1 MPGSSTISVAG
12 RTYGPYSAHQMKAF
26 AAEGRLGR
34 QSLVAHTGET
44 NFRKAADEPELS
56 HIFSPP
62 PPREGAVA
70 QSLRRDNPGSAFG
83 RNDTQSQSGERT
95 HIVIIADMKSGS
107 IARLEEEIAT
117 FGPACAIL
125 PQVWLLA
132 SDTSVTNV
140 RNHLVQQL
148 GKLDMLFV
156 IDATNDKA
164 AWFNFGP
171 EVDAR
176 IRKIWR
182 TETKLRAAS

>member
-1 MPGSSTISVAG
+1 MPGSWTISVAG

-34 QSLVAHTGET
+34 QSLVARMGEA

-70 QSLRRDNPGSAFG
+70 QSLRRDSSAFG
-83 RNDTQSQSGERT
+83 RNDTQPQSGERT

-117 FGPACAIL
+117 FGQACAIL

-132 SDTSVTNV
+132 SDMSVTNV
-140 RNHLVQQL
+140 HNHLVQQL
-148 GKLDMLFV
+148 GKLDMIFV
-156 IDATNDKA
+156 LDATNDKA

-176 IRKIWR
+176 IRKVWR
-182 TETKLRAAS
+182 TESKLRAAS

>member
-1 MPGSSTISVAG
+1 
-12 RTYGPYSAHQMKAF
+12 MKTF

-34 QSLVAHTGET
+34 QSLVARAGET
-44 NFRKAADEPELS
+44 EFRKVADEPELS
-56 HIFSPP
+56 HIFTTP
-62 PPREGAVA
+62 PPRDGATA
-70 QSLRRDNPGSAFG
+70 QSLRRDPASSFG
-83 RNDTQSQSGERT
+83 RNDSQPPSGERT
-95 HIVIIADMKSGS
+95 HIVIISDMKSGS

-117 FGPACAIL
+117 LGPACAIL

-140 RNHLVQQL
+140 RNHLVRQL
-148 GKLDMLFV
+148 GKLDVLFV

-171 EVDAR
+171 ETDAR

-182 TETKLRAAS
+182 SDMKLREAS

>member
-1 MPGSSTISVAG
+1 MPVSWTISVAG
-12 RTYGPYSAHQMKAF
+12 RTYGPYSAYQMKAF

-34 QSLVAHTGET
+34 QSLVARTGEA

-56 HIFSPP
+56 DIFSPP
-62 PPREGAVA
+62 APREGAVA
-70 QSLRRDNPGSAFG
+70 QSLRREPPSAFG
-83 RNDTQSQSGERT
+83 RNDSQSQTGERT
-95 HIVIIADMKSGS
+95 HIVIFADMKSGS

-140 RNHLVQQL
+140 RNHLVLQL

-176 IRKIWR
+176 IRKVWR
-182 TETKLRAAS
+182 TETKLRAAG

>member
-1 MPGSSTISVAG
+1 
-12 RTYGPYSAHQMKAF
+12 MKAF
-26 AAEGRLGR
+26 AAEGRLGS
-34 QSLVAHTGET
+34 QSLVARAGET
-44 NFRKAADEPELS
+44 NFRKAAEEPELAR
-56 HIFSPP
+56 IFSPP

-70 QSLRRDNPGSAFG
+70 QSLRRDAPGSFG
-83 RNDTQSQSGERT
+83 RNDPQPPGRERT
-95 HIVIIADMKSGS
+95 HVVIIADLKSGS

-117 FGPACAIL
+117 LGPACAIL

-140 RNHLVQQL
+140 RNHLVLQL

-176 IRKIWR
+176 IRKIWSS
-182 TETKLRAAS
+182 EAKLRAAS